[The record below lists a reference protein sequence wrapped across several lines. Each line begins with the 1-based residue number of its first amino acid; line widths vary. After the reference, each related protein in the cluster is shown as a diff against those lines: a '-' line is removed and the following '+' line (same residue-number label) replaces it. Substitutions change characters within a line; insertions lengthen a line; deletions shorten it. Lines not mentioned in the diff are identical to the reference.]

1 MVTID
6 PLNFSVTVGSSP
18 VDTET
23 RTVRPARPGKA
34 ARKDCHPLHAG
45 RSRLQIRGRDPVQRH
60 RRPYFASAQKADGC
74 RCLDGH
80 PQRQGRRRAAGSIPR
95 LPLGFG
101 GLAVEAEALD
111 RNGIQRAAMVWS
123 RGANSFTNEA
133 MVSEIGDAY
142 SLGATFGNDF
152 SRMLVTGKAPS
163 GLHISIPSGQRIKSF
178 LGGKPKYAAC
188 EVFGR
193 APGLF
198 GMVGANVGA
207 PPSWTD
213 KSAKTRPTP
222 LAVQGPTA
230 ALQ

>member
-1 MVTID
+1 
-6 PLNFSVTVGSSP
+6 
-18 VDTET
+18 
-23 RTVRPARPGKA
+23 
-34 ARKDCHPLHAG
+34 
-45 RSRLQIRGRDPVQRH
+45 
-60 RRPYFASAQKADGC
+60 
-74 RCLDGH
+74 
-80 PQRQGRRRAAGSIPR
+80 
-95 LPLGFG
+95 
-101 GLAVEAEALD
+101 
-111 RNGIQRAAMVWS
+111 
-123 RGANSFTNEA
+123 
-133 MVSEIGDAY
+133 
-142 SLGATFGNDF
+142 
-152 SRMLVTGKAPS
+152 MLVTGKAPS

-188 EVFGR
+188 EVFGG